1 MLYTKKLMINT
12 VIQKLVNKYKPNYII
27 THHPYDINEDHLHVF
42 NSANVATRPHKKNH
56 LVDYLF
62 TFETPSSTEWN
73 SFQPKNQY
81 CPNVFIEISKKEL
94 ISKINAFKEYKSE
107 VMKAFHPRSP
117 LGLKN
122 LAAYRG
128 SIFSRQYAEAFCL
141 IKSIITND

>member
-1 MLYTKKLMINT
+1 MINT
-12 VIQKLVNKYKPNYII
+12 VIQKLVNKYKPNYIF